1 MDAAAT
7 AGIEVVRRRSGG
19 GAVLLDPGAV
29 VWVDAIIPAGDP
41 LWDADVQRATWWI
54 GEAWAAAIDKV
65 GAGPAR
71 SWRGGMRATA
81 WSGRV
86 CFAGLGPGEVCRGPQ
101 KMVGVSQR
109 RTRGAALF
117 QTAALLSWDPARL
130 LGLLRLDDGERA
142 QGAIELAPLAVGI
155 GPQRAEALVEALVDG
170 LTASPSLSPLAG
182 VGGGSARPRG
192 ASAGRRRA
200 TARPAARGS
209 PSGSPAGHR
218 LACRPPARRWPDLP
232 PPGAISAFGHGRRWH
247 RPACRHRNPS
257 DSWVRLPRLGAS
269 DTRLDRGIRNVR
281 PETPDHTQFPQAT
294 GTLGVP
300 FMPGGG
306 TGSCRHPDSWG
317 GPRWTRCGV
326 PAGGDTPPP
335 LCGAEIPSRGEHG
348 RRGG

>member
-1 MDAAAT
+1 MTAGRGERWHIERQRGSARHLHGGSLALVGGDGGGGRQLRLLQVDRPAVVLGSSQPQSDIDMDAAAT

-170 LTASPSLSPLAG
+170 LTA
-182 VGGGSARPRG
+182 RPG
-192 ASAGRRRA
+192 
-200 TARPAARGS
+200 
-209 PSGSPAGHR
+209 
-218 LACRPPARRWPDLP
+218 
-232 PPGAISAFGHGRRWH
+232 
-247 RPACRHRNPS
+247 
-257 DSWVRLPRLGAS
+257 
-269 DTRLDRGIRNVR
+269 
-281 PETPDHTQFPQAT
+281 
-294 GTLGVP
+294 
-300 FMPGGG
+300 
-306 TGSCRHPDSWG
+306 
-317 GPRWTRCGV
+317 
-326 PAGGDTPPP
+326 
-335 LCGAEIPSRGEHG
+335 
-348 RRGG
+348 